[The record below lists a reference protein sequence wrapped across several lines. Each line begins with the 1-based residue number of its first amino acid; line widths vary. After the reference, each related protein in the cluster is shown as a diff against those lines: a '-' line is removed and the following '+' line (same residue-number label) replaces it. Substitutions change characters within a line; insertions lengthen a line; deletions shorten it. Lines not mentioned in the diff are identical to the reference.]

1 MRQTLFYLPHQLGPL
16 PLFGW
21 VSWSM
26 LALIVYLV
34 ILALSMRGT
43 TRTSQVVQEG
53 FLNWIIGA
61 VILGVVL
68 PAIEF
73 RVGQGTESE
82 TVIGLPIRGYGVML
96 MLGVVSAIWIGHR
109 RTQPLG
115 VTRDGFMAL
124 ALYTVVGGLLGARI
138 FYVVQ
143 KWNELDGETIGAKI
157 WTALQFTEGGL
168 VVYGSVLGGLVGI
181 LAWTLRHRVRPIPLI
196 DAIVPAF
203 FIGLAFGRIGCLL
216 NGCCYGGICES
227 DLPVIEFPR
236 GAPAYMDQLHSGRL
250 LGLRTHRDPDAYPT
264 IDAIDGTSWAA
275 EQNIQPGQ
283 QLEFV
288 EADLIAP
295 NPSSDPNPTPELE
308 GRLQIDRRGFRLHD
322 SDFPERSLPVHPAQ
336 IYASISAFLLCVWTC
351 LIPNWLQRPGLV
363 FGTGLVA
370 YGILRIMEEI
380 IRVDEAGQFGTS
392 LSIAQWISL
401 VGIMAGIVL
410 VIHSLRKRSA
420 EPLRSSSPPLASS

>member
-26 LALIVYLV
+26 LGLIVYLA
-34 ILALSMRGT
+34 ILAISMRGT
-43 TRTSQVVQEG
+43 TRAIQAIQEG

-61 VILGVVL
+61 VVLGFVL

-82 TVIGLPIRGYGVML
+82 TAIGLPIRGYGVML

-109 RTQPLG
+109 RTQYLG

-124 ALYTVVGGLLGARI
+124 ALYTVIGGLLGARL

-143 KWNELDGETIGAKI
+143 KWNELDGDTISAKV

-181 LAWTLRHRVRPIPLI
+181 LAWTLRNRIRPIPLI

-250 LGLRTHRDPDAYPT
+250 LGLRTHSDPDAYPT
-264 IDAIDGTSWAA
+264 IDAIDARSWAA
-275 EQNIQPGQ
+275 DQGIQPGQ

-288 EADLIAP
+288 EANVIAP
-295 NPSSDPNPTPELE
+295 SPSSSPTQTPELE
-308 GRLQIDRRGFRLHD
+308 GRMQIDRRGFRLQNT
-322 SDFPERSLPVHPAQ
+322 DFPSSSLPVHPAQ
-336 IYASISAFLLCVWTC
+336 IYASISAFLLCVWTL
-351 LIPNWLQRPGLV
+351 LIPNWQRRPGLV
-363 FGTGLVA
+363 FGTGLIA
-370 YGILRIMEEI
+370 YGVLRIMEEI

-401 VGIMAGIVL
+401 IGIVAGFSL
-410 VIHSLRKRSA
+410 VLHSLRTRNA
-420 EPLRSSSPPLASS
+420 DPLRPSSPPLASS